1 MLGPVSQYHVVFFDA
16 KEKVITRARM
26 SDKRLVFIDKKKMG
40 RNERLACEMDI
51 ARQQEEWIVDEE
63 EKVLSGSQI

>member
-1 MLGPVSQYHVVFFDA
+1 
-16 KEKVITRARM
+16 M